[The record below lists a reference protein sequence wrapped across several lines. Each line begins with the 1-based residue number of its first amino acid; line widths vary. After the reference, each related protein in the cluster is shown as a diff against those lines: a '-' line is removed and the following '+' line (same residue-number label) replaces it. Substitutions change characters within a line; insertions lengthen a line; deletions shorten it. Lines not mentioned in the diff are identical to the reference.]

1 MRVRGSARIL
11 IMFSGGS
18 YGEVARWLWN
28 FATSHAKR
36 ESSAVEVVV
45 ETPEEREGK
54 SYGLRLRLGDRFLPP
69 LNQPPMEFAYREVA
83 EGKGSFAWCETLAK
97 RIRGLA
103 RELLGTE
110 AGPTTK
116 SA

>member
-1 MRVRGSARIL
+1 ML
-11 IMFSGGS
+11 KGGS
-18 YGEVARWLWN
+18 YEEVGRWLWN

-36 ESSAVEVVV
+36 ESPLVEAVLES
-45 ETPEEREGK
+45 PEERVGK
-54 SYGLRLRLGDRFLPP
+54 SYGLRLRVGDRYLPA
-69 LNQPPMEFAYREVA
+69 LNQPPIEFAYPEVA
-83 EGKGSFAWCETLAK
+83 DGKGNFAWCEALAK

>member
-1 MRVRGSARIL
+1 MLA
-11 IMFSGGS
+11 GGS
-18 YGEVARWLWN
+18 YREVARWLWN

-36 ESSAVEVVV
+36 ESPLVEAVL

-54 SYGLRLRLGDRFLPP
+54 SYGVRLRLGGRFLPP
-69 LNQPPMEFAYREVA
+69 LNQPPIEFAYPEVA
-83 EGKGSFAWCETLAK
+83 DGKGNFAWCEALAK

>member
-1 MRVRGSARIL
+1 ML
-11 IMFSGGS
+11 PGGS
-18 YGEVARWLWN
+18 YEEVGRWLWN

-36 ESSAVEVVV
+36 ESPRVEAVV

-54 SYGLRLRLGDRFLPP
+54 PYGVRLSLGDRFLPP
-69 LNQPPMEFAYREVA
+69 LNEPPAEFAYAEVA
-83 EGKGSFAWCETLAK
+83 EGKASFAWCEALAK
-97 RIRGLA
+97 RVRGWA
-103 RELLGTE
+103 RELLDTE

>member
-1 MRVRGSARIL
+1 MLA
-11 IMFSGGS
+11 GGS
-18 YGEVARWLWN
+18 YEEVARWLWN
-28 FATSHAKR
+28 FAMSHAKR
-36 ESSAVEVVV
+36 ESPLVEAVLES
-45 ETPEEREGK
+45 PEERVGK
-54 SYGLRLRLGDRFLPP
+54 SYGLRLRVGDRYLPA
-69 LNQPPMEFAYREVA
+69 LNQPPIEFAYPEVA
-83 EGKGSFAWCETLAK
+83 DGKASFAWCEALAK

>member
-1 MRVRGSARIL
+1 ML
-11 IMFSGGS
+11 PGGS
-18 YGEVARWLWN
+18 YEEVARWLWN

-36 ESSAVEVVV
+36 ESPVVEVNV
-45 ETPEEREGK
+45 ETEGEREGK
-54 SYGLRLRLGDRFLPP
+54 SYGLRLRLGERFLPP
-69 LNQPPMEFAYREVA
+69 LNQSPMEFAYPEVA
-83 EGKGSFAWCETLAK
+83 EGKANFAWCEALAK

-103 RELLGTE
+103 GELLGTE